1 MMDNYQRLNKSA
13 CESQQKNLVALHR
26 VGAEIESKRNDPQ
39 ALWTSLRDLAAANF
53 AMNQSGLIRDVE
65 EFCLAVFDCL
75 EPNISQDVREQR
87 RIHVGVLAVPLNLRI
102 VEAGKRLTSK
112 DNAFLVRWGIITGTS
127 MIALRQP
134 NPNIEL
140 ILSPFSTF
148 DRELKQVDLPESV
161 LAVWLYSL
169 YTTIYT
175 SAFGTIPAGVLG
187 VASLGVGLAMAG
199 R

>member
-1 MMDNYQRLNKSA
+1 MSANDQMACVNKFVAQQRYLSVL
-13 CESQQKNLVALHR
+13 EDIR
-26 VGAEIESKRNDPQ
+26 AEVEAKRNSPQ
-39 ALWTSLRDLAAANF
+39 ELWASWRGFAVANC
-53 AMNQSGLIRDVE
+53 AMSQSGLLRDVE
-65 EFCLAVFDCL
+65 EFCFAVFDCL
-75 EPNISQDVREQR
+75 EPNISQEVREQR
-87 RIHVGVLAVPLNLRI
+87 RIHVGALAVPLNLRI
-102 VEAGKRLTSK
+102 VEDSRQLTAK
-112 DNAFLVRWGIITGTS
+112 GNAFLVKWGIVTGTI

-148 DRELKQVDLPESV
+148 DQELKQVDQPESV